1 MLSAHRL
8 PYFNLELMREESAER
23 QRVSHKLQLCPEEYL
38 PIVEGTIDDA
48 LRIYEQEKEPACV
61 RLPCDGFHM
70 IR

>member
-23 QRVSHKLQLCPEEYL
+23 QHVSHKLQLCPEEYL
-38 PIVEGTIDDA
+38 PIVESTIDGA
-48 LRIYEQEKEPACV
+48 LRIYEQEKEPVCV

-70 IR
+70 IH